1 MAITIK
7 KVTTRREL
15 ERFIRFNYLLYKNN
29 PYSVPDLFDDMLN
42 TFNKKKN
49 AAFEFCEADYF
60 LAYREGKIVGR
71 VAAIINHKANQTWNK
86 KEVRFGWI
94 DFIDDAEVSDALI
107 RTVEEWGKER
117 GMTHIQGPLGFTD
130 FDAEFKILQRF
141 CAVEQESSARNLRAT
156 KKYGCFR
163 TIVLIRRKM
172 SHFVKFTVVRDV
184 LFRYNS
190 ADISV
195 INDGGGVI

>member
-107 RTVEEWGKER
+107 RTVEEWGKAVSY
-117 GMTHIQGPLGFTD
+117 THLTLP
-130 FDAEFKILQRF
+130 
-141 CAVEQESSARNLRAT
+141 T
-156 KKYGCFR
+156 KLE
-163 TIVLIRRKM
+163 V
-172 SHFVKFTVVRDV
+172 
-184 LFRYNS
+184 
-190 ADISV
+190 
-195 INDGGGVI
+195 

>member
-60 LAYREGKIVGR
+60 PSHDTTGKTYSELVTE
-71 VAAIINHKANQTWNK
+71 INKIDGVQASLVEDSTGKFRLSIKSTETGTANKITIGGDASTHFGFANVLKAQDMELTADGVNYSSSSN
-86 KEVRFGWI
+86 
-94 DFIDDAEVSDALI
+94 
-107 RTVEEWGKER
+107 TVTVDG
-117 GMTHIQGPLGFTD
+117 L
-130 FDAEFKILQRF
+130 KIT
-141 CAVEQESSARNLRAT
+141 AT
-156 KKYGCFR
+156 KKGGDS
-163 TIVLIRRKM
+163 TINIENDTTAYRDWETDRKSTRLNS
-172 SHFVKFTVVRDV
+172 SHITRS
-184 LFRYNS
+184 RMPSS
-190 ADISV
+190 A
-195 INDGGGVI
+195 

>member
-15 ERFIRFNYLLYKNN
+15 ERFIRFNYLLSKH

-71 VAAIINHKANQTWNK
+71 VAAIINHKANQTWTK
-86 KEVRFGWI
+86 RK
-94 DFIDDAEVSDALI
+94 
-107 RTVEEWGKER
+107 
-117 GMTHIQGPLGFTD
+117 
-130 FDAEFKILQRF
+130 
-141 CAVEQESSARNLRAT
+141 SA
-156 KKYGCFR
+156 
-163 TIVLIRRKM
+163 
-172 SHFVKFTVVRDV
+172 
-184 LFRYNS
+184 S
-190 ADISV
+190 A
-195 INDGGGVI
+195 G